1 MLRDIGL
8 IFLGYRVLLFSFFLA
23 LSMEKELTQRALL
36 VVPSVLYLSL
46 GMYVFLYPGRLR
58 LFKNYGDLLFLPLLV
73 FLSGQKEAILALL
86 PPLALYTSR
95 RVFIGMLFFWTSVG
109 FGFYYYHSGGFSLLL
124 VFLATFLSS
133 LHPDLVEALRKE
145 RFYIRNLRK
154 AHAALL
160 SNYSELENSVKDLT
174 FASNL
179 LERLQR
185 INNLEDYLKALK
197 EEFGLRSVSITPLR
211 GSFPKEPVLDEA
223 NLSVHVP
230 IRLER
235 GEVYVTFHLNSPMEL
250 YDKELLKNLEKAGRL
265 INLFLEGFEEKPQVK
280 VIAV

>member
-1 MLRDIGL
+1 MRDIGL

-23 LSMEKELTQRALL
+23 LSIDKEATQKALL

-46 GMYVFLYPGRLR
+46 GIYVFLYPGRLR

-73 FLSGQKEAILALL
+73 FLSGQKEALLALL

-95 RVFIGMLFFWTSVG
+95 RVFKGMLFLWLSAG
-109 FGFYYYHSGGFSLLL
+109 FGFYYYGNVGFSCFPGLA
-124 VFLATFLSS
+124 VFFPLSILS
-133 LHPDLVEALRKE
+133 LVEAQKQ

-154 AHAALL
+154 AHSELL
-160 SNYSELENSVKDLT
+160 SDYSRLEKSMKDLS

-179 LERLQR
+179 LERLQK
-185 INNLEDYLKALK
+185 INSLEDYLRALK
-197 EEFGLRSVSITPLR
+197 EEFGLRSVSIAPLR
-211 GSFPKEPVLDEA
+211 ESSPEEPVLDRV
-223 NLSVHVP
+223 NLSLHVP
-230 IRLER
+230 VRLER
-235 GEVYVTFHLNSPMEL
+235 GEVYVTFHLKSPMEL
-250 YDKELLKNLEKAGRL
+250 YDKELLKNLEKAGKL